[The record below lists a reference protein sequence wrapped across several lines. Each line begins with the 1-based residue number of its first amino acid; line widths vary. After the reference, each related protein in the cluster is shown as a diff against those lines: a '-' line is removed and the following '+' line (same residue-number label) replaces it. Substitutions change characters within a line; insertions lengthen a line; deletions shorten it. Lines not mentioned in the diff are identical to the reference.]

1 VGLFE
6 KAGRSVEKFKQ
17 SAMDAAE
24 DDGSADCPECGEA
37 VSADASECPNCGT
50 ALDASADER

>member
-1 VGLFE
+1 MGLFE

-24 DDGSADCPECGEA
+24 DERSDDCPECGES
-37 VSADASECPNCGT
+37 VPADASECPNCGT
-50 ALDASADER
+50 ALDASADES